1 MKTYNVIKVTNGYQV
16 VWSHCFEFI
25 KTGFTAYQNYVDNG
39 FFKKK
44 QDAENYANELS
55 HFGEN

>member
-44 QDAENYANELS
+44 ARR
-55 HFGEN
+55 